1 MSTTPDAGPSS
12 QGPIGPHA
20 AIIDGHAQFFR
31 AYYAI
36 RGGLSSSV
44 TGEPTNLVFGFISM
58 LFSYIRAQKPT
69 ELVVVID
76 AAGDTE
82 TFRSELYPEYKAH
95 RDPAPEDFHPQVER
109 CLEALR
115 LMGIPVLAIEGV
127 EADDVIATVVRR
139 LRRASPELRLR
150 MLSRDKDLGQL
161 VDEKVTLFDPQ
172 KGGDLGLE
180 QLFDSKGVRPD
191 QVIDLLALM
200 GDTADNVPGVPGV
213 GPKTA
218 AALLAEYGSIEGIYE
233 NLSKI
238 KGKKGEAIAASRD
251 LVALSRKLVTLKD
264 DCEIPFTE
272 TAANFD
278 PKRCDLPALL
288 ELLRVLGFHRLQSE
302 AKEIFGGETSARGER
317 EGNAPDEAGASAGST
332 RRKGARSGAASQR
345 SSEAD
350 DGGLFASL
358 GRAASPDH
366 GGSSGGAT
374 SSGDQTAAHQPSPS
388 HEAALFGTLFDAV
401 AASAGP
407 PISARPM
414 IVHVVRTESELALLV
429 DRLRRAGRC
438 AFDTETDSLIL
449 PVARLVGLSFAVAE
463 GEAWYVPVRS
473 PEPTSHLD
481 TTQVLAVLGPVLSDE
496 RIQKLGHNLK
506 YDHAV
511 LANHGVMLRG
521 IAGDSMLASYLADP
535 TRPSHGLDAT
545 SEHVLGVRPIPIES
559 VLGARGPSQRRFDEA
574 PLEIAAPYAAEDA
587 EISLALCTRLEAG
600 LEARGQRKVYDEIE
614 VPLIPVLSRMERAGI
629 RIDRDELATQRRSLE
644 VRLSKLRDEIAA
656 GAPWE
661 FNPDSPKQLS
671 QVLFNAPDATP
682 PGLGLRIVK
691 RTTTGASTDSEVL
704 EKLAED
710 PACTSQLP
718 EQILEYRQFSKL
730 VGTYLKALDAA
741 VLPETGRIH
750 CSFHQ
755 TGTATGRLSSSEPN
769 LQNIPIR
776 TEVGAAIRRAF
787 VASDGMT
794 FVSADYSQIELR
806 FLAHFSEDPGLCDAF
821 ARGED
826 IHRAVAAQVFGVRLD
841 EVDDTQRSA
850 AKMVNFGIVYG
861 ITASGLARRLGPGWT
876 VARAKEII
884 ESYRA
889 RFRGID
895 AFLDRCVEEAKRTGH
910 ATTITGRWRPI
921 PQISS
926 RNPAE
931 RAFGE
936 RVAVNTVVQ
945 GSAADL
951 IKLAMVQL
959 DAALGARFPRA
970 RLLLQI
976 HDELLVEAP
985 QEEAP
990 EVSELLSATMRG
1002 AMHLKVPLEVSAAV
1016 GPRWSDV

>member
-1 MSTTPDAGPSS
+1 MTAGETAPHA
-12 QGPIGPHA
+12 PTAIGPHC
-20 AIIDGHAQFFR
+20 AIVDGHAQFFR

-44 TGEPTNLVFGFISM
+44 TGEPTNLVFGFLSM
-58 LFSYIRAQKPT
+58 LFAYVRSQRPT

-76 AAGDTE
+76 AAGDKD

-139 LRRASPELRLR
+139 MRRTQPDERIR
-150 MLSRDKDLGQL
+150 MLSRDKDLAQL
-161 VDEKVTLFDPQ
+161 VDAKVTLYDPQ
-172 KGGDLGLE
+172 KGGDIGLE

-200 GDTADNVPGVPGV
+200 GDSADNVPGVPGV

-218 AALLAEYGSIEGIYE
+218 ATLLAEYGSIEGIYE
-233 NLSKI
+233 NLAKI
-238 KGKKGEAIAASRD
+238 KGKRGETLAASRD
-251 LVALSRKLVTLKD
+251 LVDLSRRLVTLKD
-264 DCEIPFTE
+264 DCEFPLDDASARFE
-272 TAANFD
+272 
-278 PKRCDLPALL
+278 PSRCDLPKLL
-288 ELLRVLGFHRLQSE
+288 ELLRVLGFSRLQSE
-302 AKEIFGGETSARGER
+302 AKEIFAPKSDPER
-317 EGNAPDEAGASAGST
+317 REEPVDGAPDARVPSGGAGSRSAGS
-332 RRKGARSGAASQR
+332 RGAGAKGARSKAGADGARGDESGFAGLFGAPPAQAAAPTSDEVAR
-345 SSEAD
+345 SS
-350 DGGLFASL
+350 
-358 GRAASPDH
+358 R
-366 GGSSGGAT
+366 
-374 SSGDQTAAHQPSPS
+374 
-388 HEAALFGTLFDAV
+388 HESALFGTLFDAV
-401 AASAGP
+401 AASEGP
-407 PISARPM
+407 PVSARPM
-414 IVHVVRTESELALLV
+414 RVRVARTEADLAELISLL
-429 DRLRRAGRC
+429 RASRRF

-449 PVARLVGLSFAVAE
+449 PIARLVGLSFATQE

-473 PEPTSHLD
+473 PDPQSHLATAD
-481 TTQVLAVLGPVLSDE
+481 VLAQLGPLLADPALGKV
-496 RIQKLGHNLK
+496 GHNLK
-506 YDHAV
+506 FDCAV
-511 LANHGVMLRG
+511 LANHGIALGG
-521 IAGDSMLASYLADP
+521 IVGDSMIASYLVDP

-545 SEHVLGVRPIPIES
+545 CEHVLGIRPIPIEA
-559 VLGARGPSQRRFDEA
+559 VLGARGPGQRRFDEA

-587 EISLALCTRLEAG
+587 EIALALCARLEAV
-600 LEARGQRKVYDEIE
+600 LEERGQRRLYDEIE
-614 VPLIPVLSRMERAGI
+614 IPLVPVLARMERAGI
-629 RIDRDELATQRRSLE
+629 RIDRDELGTQRRGLE
-644 VRLSKLRDEIAA
+644 VRLSKLRDEIAS
-656 GAPWE
+656 GAPWP

-671 QVLFNAPDATP
+671 QILFNASDAEP
-682 PGLGLRIVK
+682 PGLGLRILK

-710 PACTSQLP
+710 PACHSKLP
-718 EQILEYRQFSKL
+718 EQILEYRQFAKL

-787 VASDGMT
+787 VAGEGMT

-806 FLAHFSEDPGLCDAF
+806 FLAHFSEDPGLCEAF

-826 IHRAVAAQVFGVRLD
+826 IHRAVAAQVFGVPLD

-895 AFLDRCVEEAKRTGH
+895 SFLDRCVEDAKRTGH
-910 ATTITGRWRPI
+910 ATTIAGRRRPI
-921 PQISS
+921 PQIES

-936 RVAVNTVVQ
+936 RVAINTVVQ

-951 IKLAMVQL
+951 IKLAMVRL
-959 DAALGARFPRA
+959 DAALAASASSA

-976 HDELLVEAP
+976 HDELLI
-985 QEEAP
+985 EAP
-990 EVSELLSATMRG
+990 EGEADRVASLLSDTMRG
-1002 AMHLKVPLEVSAAV
+1002 AMTLKVPLEVSSAIGA
-1016 GPRWSDV
+1016 RWSDV

>member
-1 MSTTPDAGPSS
+1 MTAGETAPHA
-12 QGPIGPHA
+12 PTAIGPHC
-20 AIIDGHAQFFR
+20 AIVDGHAQFFR

-44 TGEPTNLVFGFISM
+44 TGEPTNLVFGFLSM
-58 LFSYIRAQKPT
+58 LFAYVRSQRPT

-76 AAGDTE
+76 AAGDKD

-139 LRRASPELRLR
+139 MRRTQPDERIR
-150 MLSRDKDLGQL
+150 MLSRDKDLAQL
-161 VDEKVTLFDPQ
+161 VDAKVTLYDPQ
-172 KGGDLGLE
+172 KGGDIGLE

-191 QVIDLLALM
+191 QIIDLLALM
-200 GDTADNVPGVPGV
+200 GDSADNVPGVPGV

-218 AALLAEYGSIEGIYE
+218 ATLLAEYGSIEGIYE
-233 NLSKI
+233 NLAKI
-238 KGKKGEAIAASRD
+238 KGKRGETLAASRD
-251 LVALSRKLVTLKD
+251 LVDLSRRLVTLKD
-264 DCEIPFTE
+264 DCEFPLDDASARFE
-272 TAANFD
+272 
-278 PKRCDLPALL
+278 PSRCDLPKLL
-288 ELLRVLGFHRLQSE
+288 ELLRVLGFSRLQSE
-302 AKEIFGGETSARGER
+302 AKEIFAPKSDPER
-317 EGNAPDEAGASAGST
+317 REEPVDGAPDARVPSGGAGSRSAGS
-332 RRKGARSGAASQR
+332 RGAGAKGARSKAGADGARGDESGFAGLFGAPPAQAAAPTSDEVAR
-345 SSEAD
+345 SS
-350 DGGLFASL
+350 
-358 GRAASPDH
+358 R
-366 GGSSGGAT
+366 
-374 SSGDQTAAHQPSPS
+374 
-388 HEAALFGTLFDAV
+388 HESALFGTLFDAV
-401 AASAGP
+401 AASEGP
-407 PISARPM
+407 PVSARPM
-414 IVHVVRTESELALLV
+414 RVRVARTEADLAELISLL
-429 DRLRRAGRC
+429 RASRRF

-449 PVARLVGLSFAVAE
+449 PIARLVGLSFATQE

-473 PEPTSHLD
+473 PDPQSHLATAD
-481 TTQVLAVLGPVLSDE
+481 VLAQLGPLLADPALGKV
-496 RIQKLGHNLK
+496 GHNLK
-506 YDHAV
+506 FDCAV
-511 LANHGVMLRG
+511 LANHGIALGG
-521 IAGDSMLASYLADP
+521 IVGDSMIASYLVDP

-545 SEHVLGVRPIPIES
+545 CEHVLGIRPIPIEA
-559 VLGARGPSQRRFDEA
+559 VLGARGPGQRRFDEA

-587 EISLALCTRLEAG
+587 EIALALCARLEAV
-600 LEARGQRKVYDEIE
+600 LEERGQRRLYDEIE
-614 VPLIPVLSRMERAGI
+614 IPLVPVLARMERAGI
-629 RIDRDELATQRRSLE
+629 RIDRDELGTQRRGLE
-644 VRLSKLRDEIAA
+644 VRLSKLRDEIAS
-656 GAPWE
+656 GAPWP

-671 QVLFNAPDATP
+671 QILFNASDAEP
-682 PGLGLRIVK
+682 PGLGLRILK

-710 PACTSQLP
+710 PACHSKLP
-718 EQILEYRQFSKL
+718 EQILEYRQFAKL

-787 VASDGMT
+787 VAGEGMT

-806 FLAHFSEDPGLCDAF
+806 FLAHFSEDPGLCEAF

-826 IHRAVAAQVFGVRLD
+826 IHRAVAAQVFGVPLD

-895 AFLDRCVEEAKRTGH
+895 SFLDRCVEDAKRTGH
-910 ATTITGRWRPI
+910 ATTIAGRRRPI
-921 PQISS
+921 PQIES

-936 RVAVNTVVQ
+936 RVAINTVVQ

-951 IKLAMVQL
+951 IKLAMVRL
-959 DAALGARFPRA
+959 DAALAASASSA

-976 HDELLVEAP
+976 HDELLI
-985 QEEAP
+985 EAP
-990 EVSELLSATMRG
+990 EGEADRVASLLSDTMRG
-1002 AMHLKVPLEVSAAV
+1002 AMTLKVPLEVSSAIGA
-1016 GPRWSDV
+1016 RWSDV